1 MHNSIFRLSRGVI
14 CWRQYK
20 NKSKKLTPVL
30 TTVIQFF
37 FAKGNA
43 QFWPN
48 LSVSIRG
55 LTNGWTD
62 GWESVRIDR

>member
-1 MHNSIFRLSRGVI
+1 MLAVI
-14 CWRQYK
+14 TKTRVRNHW
-20 NKSKKLTPVL
+20 KLTPVL

-43 QFWPN
+43 HFWPN